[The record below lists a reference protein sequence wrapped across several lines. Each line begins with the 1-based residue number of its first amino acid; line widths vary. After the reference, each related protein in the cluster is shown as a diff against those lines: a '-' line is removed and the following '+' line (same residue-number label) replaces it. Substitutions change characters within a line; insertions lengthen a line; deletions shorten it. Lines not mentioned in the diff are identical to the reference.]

1 MDEEEKI
8 EVNKGRKRKQSKP
21 KQVDTITDAR
31 SESRK
36 EFTKIKIEDPMKRLQ
51 ELPLKQA
58 KERRQNIIEENR
70 VKRIEE
76 NKIAKIE

>member
-1 MDEEEKI
+1 MNEEEKI
-8 EVNKGRKRKQSKP
+8 EVNKGRKIKQSKP
-21 KQVDTITDAR
+21 KQVDRITDAR

-70 VKRIEE
+70 AKEYK
-76 NKIAKIE
+76 KIR